1 MDPIKLM
8 AMASAASSA
17 VQAVGAMQEGKAKQE
32 AHEYNAAV
40 NDRNAEAE
48 RINAERVEF
57 IETAKVERFK
67 KKYQD
72 FANAQRMAFAYNNI
86 VADTGTALDVQLASA
101 READQEIA
109 SNIYNI
115 KLGKQAREESAL
127 NQELEGNL
135 QRMYGTVARRAG
147 MMRAGQSLLSGA
159 ANYGKIMA
167 FA

>member
-1 MDPIKLM
+1 MPSVLSLLKRQKLNVLKRSIK
-8 AMASAASSA
+8 
-17 VQAVGAMQEGKAKQE
+17 
-32 AHEYNAAV
+32 
-40 NDRNAEAE
+40 
-48 RINAERVEF
+48 I
-57 IETAKVERFK
+57 
-67 KKYQD
+67 
-72 FANAQRMAFAYNNI
+72 FADAQRMAFAYNNI

-135 QRMYGTVARRAG
+135 QRMYGTAARRAG